1 MKKILAFY
9 LAKRFLVIV
18 FLTVYLSSCTKSTD
32 TAATSNTTNATIKLD
47 TINVAYGVDAAQKMD
62 IYLPPNRSD
71 ANTKVFVMIH
81 GGAWTAGD
89 KSDFNTTIPAIQSGL
104 SNYAVIN
111 VNYRLAAIPS
121 TNLWPTQINDVNTA
135 FDYIVANANYY
146 HYNPNKI
153 VVMGASAGAHLGLL
167 KAYKYNSDK
176 KVKAVVDYFGP
187 TDMADLYNFQ
197 VGIQKQLFE
206 LFMGGTPTST
216 PTTYTNASPLFSV
229 ATGVPPTIIF
239 HGTADAVVPLSQS
252 TRLKTALQTAGVV
265 YQYNEYVGEG
275 HGVFNSTNTA
285 DAYTKFVTFCIANN
299 P

>member
-1 MKKILAFY
+1 MKKIFAFY
-9 LAKRFLVIV
+9 LAKRFLLILA
-18 FLTVYLSSCTKSTD
+18 LTIYLSSCTKSTD
-32 TAATSNTTNATIKLD
+32 TAPTSITTNAIVKLD
-47 TINVAYGVDAAQKMD
+47 TLNVSYGTDAAQKMD

-71 ANTKVFVMIH
+71 ANTKVFLMIH

-89 KSDFNTTIPAIQSGL
+89 KSDFNTTIPAIQTGL

-111 VNYRLAAIPS
+111 INYRLAVPPS

-135 FDYIVANANYY
+135 FEYIVANANYY
-146 HYNPNKI
+146 HYNANKI
-153 VVMGASAGAHLGLL
+153 VVMGTSAGAHLGLL
-167 KAYKYNSDK
+167 KAYKYNTDK

-206 LFMGGTPTST
+206 LFMGGTPTSA

-229 ATGVPPTIIF
+229 ATSVPPTIIF

-252 TRLKTALQTAGVV
+252 TRLKTALQTSGVIH
-265 YQYNEYVGEG
+265 QYNEYAGEG
-275 HGVFNSTNTA
+275 HGFGPTNSLDAFN
-285 DAYTKFVTFCIANN
+285 KFIAFCIVNN

>member
-1 MKKILAFY
+1 MKFFRPIIKHC
-9 LAKRFLVIV
+9 LVIFV
-18 FLTVYLSSCTKSTD
+18 ISVYLSSCTKSSDSTS
-32 TAATSNTTNATIKLD
+32 TSNTTNASVKLD
-47 TINVAYGVDAAQKMD
+47 TMNVTYGLDAAQKMD

-89 KSDFNTTIPAIQSGL
+89 KSDFNSTIPSVQSGL
-104 SNYAVIN
+104 GNYAVIN
-111 VNYRLAAIPS
+111 INYRLAVPPS

-146 HYNPNKI
+146 HFNPNKI

-176 KVKAVVDYFGP
+176 KIKAVVDYFGP

-206 LFMGGTPTST
+206 LFMGGTPTSA

-265 YQYNEYVGEG
+265 QQYTEYAGEG
-275 HGVFNSTNTA
+275 HGVFNSTNTL
-285 DAYTKFVTFCIANN
+285 DAYNKFVAFCIANN